1 MIEGTGFEGVNP
13 RSAKLATPNSYVADT
28 PFPTPGRTPSI
39 AMGSKQGSAG
49 GGSNMT
55 PSLNRD
61 QFGLNSGLISG
72 NSDAFSVS
80 DVSSVGSVA
89 GSRLERIRDKE
100 MKLALLNQLKQIP
113 EPEYSYEISLPAAP
127 SGGEGED
134 AMDIGAGTGNFI
146 VYYLLIFFIYYT
158 FIIIVLT
165 LLYTII
171 LYTGTLHT
179 ITDATDLE
187 EQRQHRILQHQQAI
201 EASKS
206 TVLKRHLPRPTLNE
220 GQNYDHLLIVSNI
233 DIDDT
238 AATSEKEEIYI
249 TKLILQEMY
258 ALIQYDNYM
267 YPLANGSSTDSGSGT
282 VQGQQYITDR
292 DEISGADLNAAK
304 AEVQLEL
311 ERSNGSGSDGT
322 CLLINKSLS

>member
-1 MIEGTGFEGVNP
+1 M
-13 RSAKLATPNSYVADT
+13 
-28 PFPTPGRTPSI
+28 
-39 AMGSKQGSAG
+39 
-49 GGSNMT
+49 
-55 PSLNRD
+55 
-61 QFGLNSGLISG
+61 
-72 NSDAFSVS
+72 
-80 DVSSVGSVA
+80 
-89 GSRLERIRDKE
+89 
-100 MKLALLNQLKQIP
+100 
-113 EPEYSYEISLPAAP
+113 
-127 SGGEGED
+127 
-134 AMDIGAGTGNFI
+134 
-146 VYYLLIFFIYYT
+146 
-158 FIIIVLT
+158 
-165 LLYTII
+165 
-171 LYTGTLHT
+171 HT

-206 TVLKRHLPRPTLNE
+206 TVIKRHLPRPTLNE

-267 YPLANGSSTDSGSGT
+267 YPLANGSTDSGSGT